1 MEKDQRSQAAALL
14 GTYRVKETKPCA
26 VCGTAFTALR
36 FGRYCGNTCK
46 VRAYRKRRKAKENRA
61 MQVTKP
67 PSPYF

>member
-36 FGRYCGNTCK
+36 FGRYCGNTC
-46 VRAYRKRRKAKENRA
+46 
-61 MQVTKP
+61 
-67 PSPYF
+67 